1 MNQVEKSWK
10 YALDVVAG
18 KVVAGV
24 LVTQACHRALEDL
37 KESEGN
43 PESTWVFS
51 DPAATHFLQFCTFIK
66 HVKGSLAGKPFDL
79 EPWQLFLFAQ
89 VFGWRRRSNKNER
102 RFREVIVEVARKN
115 GKSFIC
121 SAISLYELLFGDSG
135 AEVYSVATKTEQ
147 AKIVWDS
154 AGEMAKK
161 MDPRLG
167 GKLSQTVSSIKCD
180 ERFSS
185 FKPLA
190 RDSKSLDGLN
200 PSLVIIDEAGAIE
213 DQNVVGVMTSAVGAR
228 LSPLIIYITTAY
240 FSKVTAYYDK
250 RSYAK
255 GILEGK
261 FEDDRVFA
269 MIYAL
274 DEGDDWKDESI
285 WVKANPN
292 LDVSLGKEYL
302 RSQVKQ
308 ADAVLAQRPGVLT
321 KHFNLWQSSSSSWV
335 DTKHWERSAGEVV
348 RKGPCFIGLDL
359 AQTRDLCAVTRLWD
373 NGYGLYS
380 VDFMTWLPQSAVE
393 NAPPH
398 VRPLYLQ
405 AIESGV
411 LKITEGVTTDYREIQ
426 SFIEQ
431 SCTKHDVHAIC
442 ADPYNATGLVNNLED
457 QNLPVLM
464 VRQGISHLSPAAK
477 ETEVWI
483 TEERIAHD
491 GNPFFLWQLGNCAL
505 YRDLNENVKVK
516 KGEDANLKIDSII
529 ALIMAVSA
537 AAGNANKPQTFN
549 FGFIDL

>member
-1 MNQVEKSWK
+1 MEQLDKSWQ
-10 YALDVVAG
+10 YARDVVAG
-18 KVVAGV
+18 RVVAGV
-24 LVTQACHRALEDL
+24 LVTQACQRALGDL
-37 KESEGN
+37 KESEEN

-51 DPAATHFLQFCTFIK
+51 APAANHFLQFCTYIK
-66 HVKGSLAGKPFDL
+66 HVKGELAGKSFDL
-79 EPWQLFLFAQ
+79 EPWQLFLFSQ

-102 RFREVIVEVARKN
+102 RFREILIEVARKN

-121 SAISLYELLFGDSG
+121 SAIALYELLFGDAG
-135 AEVYSVATKTEQ
+135 AEVYSVATKTDQ

-161 MDPRLG
+161 MDTRLS
-167 GKLSQTVSSIKCD
+167 GKLSQTVSAIKCD

-213 DQNVVGVMTSAVGAR
+213 DRNIIGVMTSAVGAR

-240 FSKVTAYYDK
+240 FSKVTSYYEK
-250 RSYAK
+250 RSYAESILK
-255 GILEGK
+255 GRLS
-261 FEDDRVFA
+261 DDRIFA
-269 MIYAL
+269 MIYTL
-274 DEGDDWKDESI
+274 DEQDDWRDPTV
-285 WVKANPN
+285 WLKANPN
-292 LDVSLGKEYL
+292 LNVSINTDYL
-302 RSQVKQ
+302 QSQVNQ
-308 ADAVLAQRPGVLT
+308 ADAVIAQRPGVLV
-321 KHFNLWQSSSSSWV
+321 KHFNLWQSSSSAWIDV
-335 DTKHWERSAGEVV
+335 KHWENSVGQVV
-348 RKGPCFIGLDL
+348 REGPCYLGMDL
-359 AQTRDLCAVTRLWD
+359 AQTRDLCAVTRVWD
-373 NGYGLYS
+373 NGNGQYS

-398 VRPLYLQ
+398 IRPMYLQ

-431 SCTKHDVHAIC
+431 TCKQHSVHSIC
-442 ADPYNATGLVNNLED
+442 ADPYNATQLVNELED
-457 QNLPVLM
+457 KGLPVLM
-464 VRQGISHLSPAAK
+464 VRQGISHLSAPSK

-483 TEERIAHD
+483 TEERLKHD
-491 GNPFFLWQLGNCAL
+491 GNPFLLWQLSNCAV
-505 YRDLNENVKVK
+505 YTDLNANIKVR
-516 KGEDANLKIDSII
+516 KGDDQNLKIDSII

-537 AAGNANKPQTFN
+537 AAGNSNKPETFN